1 MCGRMLGVQT
11 VANNR
16 ERPNERDSRIR
27 VCRLLCVARTG
38 QAGRGSVPIRD
49 QSRVDSLVGDGRK
62 VAFCFVYVPK
72 SWILFQ

>member
-1 MCGRMLGVQT
+1 MCGGMPGVQT

-38 QAGRGSVPIRD
+38 QG
-49 QSRVDSLVGDGRK
+49 VDPYQLETKAVL
-62 VAFCFVYVPK
+62 
-72 SWILFQ
+72 IHL